1 MPENP
6 NDFSS
11 SGMPFFDQ
19 IAKAMSASGP
29 VQWDLARQFAMMS
42 TNISS
47 PEANVEPTTRISLNQ
62 LAQVAD
68 LHVRDVS
75 GLSTTTSTQSP
86 SIEVVNRSTWI
97 HHTLEA
103 FKFYFSNFSVGA
115 QNSIGDE
122 TGSDLAGDDADGMD
136 AMMTNLTKLMT
147 PAMLGMSV
155 GSMVGQLSLR
165 AFGQYDLP
173 LPRLPKT
180 QLIFL
185 ARNCEEFANDWS
197 IKVEDMQMWSLIQ
210 ELAFHRVFQVEHV
223 RELIT
228 ESVKQH
234 VSGFKPNPNAFGQR
248 LSNIDVADT
257 NPAEMMQRLLG
268 DPTILLGAE
277 RTAQQKSLAP
287 VLDALICTIVCYV
300 DRVVDVVAGRILGN
314 GAQISEAVRRR
325 RVEASAQDQYVEEL
339 FGIHLTDAQLAGGDR
354 FIKGVVERAGEQGLA
369 QLWSKKGNLPTPN
382 EISAPG
388 LWLERISL

>member
-6 NDFSS
+6 SDFSS
-11 SGMPFFDQ
+11 SGIPFFDQ

-47 PEANVEPTTRISLNQ
+47 PEPNVEPTTRITVNQ

-68 LHVRDVS
+68 LHVRDVT
-75 GLSTTTSTQSP
+75 GLPTTTSMQSP
-86 SIEVVNRSTWI
+86 NIEVVHRSTWI
-97 HHTLEA
+97 HHTLAA
-103 FKFYFSNFSVGA
+103 FKFYFSDFSA
-115 QNSIGDE
+115 PSIDNPNDE
-122 TGSDLAGDDADGMD
+122 IGSELAASDTNDMD
-136 AMMTNLTKLMT
+136 AMMMNLTKLMT

-185 ARNCEEFANDWS
+185 ARNCEEFAKDWS
-197 IKVEDMQMWSLIQ
+197 IKVEDMQMWLLIQ
-210 ELAFHRVFQVEHV
+210 ELAFHAVFGVDHV
-223 RELIT
+223 RELIVD
-228 ESVKQH
+228 SVKQH
-234 VSGFKPNPNAFGQR
+234 VAGFRPNPNALGQR
-248 LSNIDVADT
+248 LSNVDLTDT
-257 NPAEMMQRLLG
+257 NPAEIIQKLLG
-268 DPTILLGAE
+268 DPTILLGAD
-277 RTAQQKSLAP
+277 RTARQKALAP
-287 VLDALICTIVCYV
+287 VLDAIICAIVCYV
-300 DRVVDVVAGRILGN
+300 DRVVDVVAGRILGK

-325 RVEASAQDQYVEEL
+325 RVEAGAQDLYVEEL
-339 FGIHLTDAQLAGGDR
+339 FGIHLTDAQLTRGDQ
-354 FIKGVVERAGEQGLA
+354 FIKGVVDRAGESGLA
-369 QLWSKKGNLPTPN
+369 RLWSKEGNLPTPN

-388 LWLERISL
+388 LWLERINL

>member
-1 MPENP
+1 M
-6 NDFSS
+6 
-11 SGMPFFDQ
+11 
-19 IAKAMSASGP
+19 
-29 VQWDLARQFAMMS
+29 
-42 TNISS
+42 
-47 PEANVEPTTRISLNQ
+47 
-62 LAQVAD
+62 
-68 LHVRDVS
+68 
-75 GLSTTTSTQSP
+75 
-86 SIEVVNRSTWI
+86 
-97 HHTLEA
+97 
-103 FKFYFSNFSVGA
+103 GA
-115 QNSIGDE
+115 PASIGDE

-339 FGIHLTDAQLAGGDR
+339 FGIHLTDAQLAGGDQ

-369 QLWSKKGNLPTPN
+369 QL
-382 EISAPG
+382 
-388 LWLERISL
+388 